1 MVSDEDD
8 SERDV
13 SKRERGAGKVKKRK
27 NSVGWG
33 GGLYKVVK
41 IRETGFDIAI

>member
-8 SERDV
+8 SKKMSRTG
-13 SKRERGAGKVKKRK
+13 KRGRESKKRK

-41 IRETGFDIAI
+41 IRETGFDITI